1 MKKQNFLIFASVL
14 IVLFTVTLLA
24 QNKPKDPYGKADKA
38 EVIVHQV
45 KPNHFVF
52 ELAWDNDEKLAAMT
66 FPLIVKGKTFK
77 MHYDSVS
84 WKGRAEYF
92 AVKSVLPVD
101 SLQQVQVGLLA
112 DIDGSKSPLGEG
124 KGTLAKLYFTVDSG
138 TKRAI
143 DVCEITVD
151 TTTMGASNNTLFA
164 VIPDG
169 TGGVHPAYSV
179 VRLSAAGQPAV
190 CK

>member
-1 MKKQNFLIFASVL
+1 MKKQHFLIFASVL

-24 QNKPKDPYGKADKA
+24 QNKPKDPYGKADKV
-38 EVIVHQV
+38 EVTVRQV

-52 ELAWDNDEKLAAMT
+52 ELGWDNDEKLAAMT
-66 FPLIVKGKTFK
+66 FPLIVKGKSFK

-92 AVKSVLPVD
+92 AVKSVHPVD
-101 SLQQVQVGLLA
+101 SLQQVLIGLLA
-112 DIDGSKSPLGEG
+112 DINGSNPPLAEG
-124 KGTLAKLYFTVDSG
+124 KTALAKLYFTVDPG

-143 DVCEITVD
+143 DICEIMVD
-151 TTTMGASNNTLFA
+151 TTMIEPSNTLYG
-164 VIPDG
+164 VITDG
-169 TGGVHPAYSV
+169 SGAIHPAYGV
-179 VRLSAAGQPAV
+179 VRMSATGQPTT

>member
-1 MKKQNFLIFASVL
+1 MKKQHFIVFTSVL

-38 EVIVHQV
+38 EVIVRQV

-52 ELAWDNDEKLAAMT
+52 ELGWDNDEKLAALT
-66 FPLIVKGKTFK
+66 FPLIVKGKSFK

-84 WKGRAEYF
+84 WKGRAEGF
-92 AVKSVLPVD
+92 AVKSVLPID
-101 SLQQVQVGLLA
+101 SLQQVLVGLLA
-112 DIDGSKSPLGEG
+112 DITGSTPPLGEG
-124 KGTLAKLYFTVDSG
+124 KGALAKLYFTVDSG

-143 DVCEITVD
+143 DVCEIMVD
-151 TTTMGASNNTLFA
+151 TTTIGASNNTLYG

-169 TGGVHPAYSV
+169 TGGIHPAYSV
-179 VRLSAAGQPAV
+179 VRMSAAGQPIL